1 MSIYELY
8 EIVRYISKA
17 NLTYYLKYLYYI
29 YIFINILLIHVYL
42 LNIDINTLITEL
54 ILIFR

>member
-17 NLTYYLKYLYYI
+17 NLIYYLKYLYYI

>member
-8 EIVRYISKA
+8 EILRYISKA
-17 NLTYYLKYLYYI
+17 NLIYYLKYLYYI